1 MANKKIVFKA
11 KCRCKIFSN
20 ILPIYIQ
27 VFKSALTKAERKI
40 VEKQIEKS
48 VKYMLKKKPRR
59 PNESICFLF
68 LFFI

>member
-48 VKYMLKKKPRR
+48 VKYMLKKKT
-59 PNESICFLF
+59 
-68 LFFI
+68 